1 MDVKYINPFL
11 NSFSSIMPELGF
23 SNIEKK
29 NINLVN
35 KINSSEITISLGIV
49 GDIKG
54 NIVYTMSLESGK
66 KIASKMMMGMEVKE
80 LDELAQSSLSELSNM
95 LTAKA
100 ATTFSEIDLHVDIS
114 TPTLIY
120 GEGVVIKLNTS
131 NILKVDIEVD
141 NIPII
146 IHIAV
151 DNAK

>member
-1 MDVKYINPFL
+1 MKYINPFL
-11 NSFSSIMPELGF
+11 NSFSSIMPQLGF

-100 ATTFSEIDLHVDIS
+100 ATTFSEVDLRVDIS

-120 GEGVVIKLNTS
+120 GEGVVIRLNTP

-141 NIPII
+141 NIPIT